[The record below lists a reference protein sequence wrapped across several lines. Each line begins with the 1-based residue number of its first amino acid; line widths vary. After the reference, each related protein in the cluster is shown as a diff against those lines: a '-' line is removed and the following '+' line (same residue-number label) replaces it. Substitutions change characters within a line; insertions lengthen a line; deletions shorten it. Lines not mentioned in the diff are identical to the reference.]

1 MATTID
7 LPSPEV
13 DILSTDLFPVGRSLT
28 FEGQILQAQNIAIMT
43 TLQDIRRTLHQGSGT
58 VLADKTTKSLVA
70 PRSAP
75 TRTPRATPRVSKAPG
90 TVLADETTKSLVAPT
105 RKWLAEG
112 SKKASSD
119 NPRKLYKLM
128 NTDGARVIARKWYDE
143 VASLGEDRAWSEGTI
158 QKYFKLVSKMT
169 ERAAKAEGEGTQEDG
184 KKGQGAKR
192 ERKKA
197 TNDSTRK
204 RATPEDQHSD
214 TSHSCARQPKVSKH
228 SHDAEDE
235 DQEPVVVA
243 RKARRSYTMS
253 DDDIDEEHDEGAE
266 AS

>member
-13 DILSTDLFPVGRSLT
+13 DILSTDLFPGGRSLT

-58 VLADKTTKSLVA
+58 VPADKTTKLLVA

-90 TVLADETTKSLVAPT
+90 TVLADETIKSLVAPT

-128 NTDGARVIARKWYDE
+128 NTDGARVIARKC
-143 VASLGEDRAWSEGTI
+143 
-158 QKYFKLVSKMT
+158 KMT
-169 ERAAKAEGEGTQEDG
+169 ERAAKAEGEGTHEDG

-192 ERKKA
+192 GSKKA

-214 TSHSCARQPKVSKH
+214 TSHSCARQPKASKH

-243 RKARRSYTMS
+243 RKARRSYTIS
-253 DDDIDEEHDEGAE
+253 DDDIDEEDDEGAE